1 MNLTPRENCT
11 VEGEYQL
18 SKICYMGGRPTLSQH
33 STATAGHN
41 DSYTLL
47 YKSTEY
53 VQVLGIK
60 RAAIFKDHCQSSLDS
75 TRN

>member
-1 MNLTPRENCT
+1 
-11 VEGEYQL
+11 
-18 SKICYMGGRPTLSQH
+18 MGGRPTLSQH